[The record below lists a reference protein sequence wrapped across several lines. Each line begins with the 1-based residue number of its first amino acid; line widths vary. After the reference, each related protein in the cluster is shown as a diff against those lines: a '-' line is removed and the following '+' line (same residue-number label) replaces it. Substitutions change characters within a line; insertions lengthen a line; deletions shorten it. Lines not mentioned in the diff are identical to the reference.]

1 MYIFGIFWYEQISST
16 HSEDIFCQC
25 CFDRAFFFTTIL
37 LGFRPKFLR
46 LPQFST
52 VSNNLCMRSNSKISD
67 CRKFY
72 WKFTAQNRPGLPWPQ
87 FTNRP
92 GLTHDRPGTNIHP
105 TGLFCSASYVTWTPC
120 TPLVSFRIVT
130 GTPPSWKDSL
140 QRIHTLAN
148 FPCGRFLLLTTSP
161 SPNFNHG
168 CADLARKKHFAS
180 DKNRPGLALDRSG
193 FHHAGLQGPIGIS
206 AYPTGHIFCFFL
218 TSLFEGNK

>member
-1 MYIFGIFWYEQISST
+1 MT
-16 HSEDIFCQC
+16 
-25 CFDRAFFFTTIL
+25 DRVQTFT
-37 LGFRPKFLR
+37 RPVFSVLR
-46 LPQFST
+46 LTSLVPLHTPKYPFVSSLEPQ
-52 VSNNLCMRSNSKISD
+52 RHEKI
-67 CRKFY
+67 
-72 WKFTAQNRPGLPWPQ
+72 L
-87 FTNRP
+87 
-92 GLTHDRPGTNIHP
+92 
-105 TGLFCSASYVTWTPC
+105 
-120 TPLVSFRIVT
+120 
-130 GTPPSWKDSL
+130 L

-218 TSLFEGNK
+218 TSLFEGNKQPKSMEKKILLSKSTMLFHLRWFSELYVASIKKYTKSQTSSY